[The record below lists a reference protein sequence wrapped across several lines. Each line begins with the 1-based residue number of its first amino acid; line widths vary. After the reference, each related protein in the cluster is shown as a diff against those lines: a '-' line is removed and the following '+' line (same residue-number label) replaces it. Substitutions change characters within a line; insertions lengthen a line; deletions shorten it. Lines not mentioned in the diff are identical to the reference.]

1 MSAILTDRTD
11 TVLGH
16 FTDVL
21 EQIRK
26 GAREREASRSLPYS
40 EINQLKRAGFGTIRV
55 PVEFGGLGAGIDE
68 LTEVL
73 IALGAADSN
82 IVQALRGHIGFV
94 EYLLEHPD
102 KQYRQH
108 WLRRIGTGV
117 IVGNAES
124 ERTGTFGELATT
136 VTVSKC
142 KTILN
147 GTKYYTTGSIFADW
161 INVTAAQVD
170 EQSGDRTLVALQ
182 VPTDTPGVEIT
193 DDWDGFGQ
201 RLTGSGTTVFTDVEV
216 DPSFIWPKFEP
227 AATGSVINAVYQLTH
242 LSALAGIAQAARD
255 EIIEFLKSR
264 TRNLT
269 NPSVAPT
276 DDPISLQVIGET
288 YGTVNTVKAAVLEA
302 ARVTNQASVLN
313 SEEVVT
319 ADDYALAEAH
329 VYGVQSTVIDLVL
342 RTIGRIFE
350 VGGASAVSTSRGLDR
365 LWRNAR
371 TVASHNPALQRQ
383 QIVGDYLI
391 NGVLPGEVMRRM
403 LTKTSPQ

>member
-11 TVLGH
+11 TVLER

-26 GAREREASRSLPYS
+26 GAREREASRSLPYA

-73 IALGAADSN
+73 ISLGAADSN

-136 VTVSKC
+136 VTASKG
-142 KTILN
+142 KTVLN

-170 EQSGDRTLVALQ
+170 DESGDRTLVALQ

-216 DPSFIWPKFEP
+216 DPSFIWPKFDP
-227 AATGSVINAVYQLTH
+227 NATGSVMNAVYQLTH
-242 LSALAGIAQAARD
+242 LSALAGIAQAAQD
-255 EIIEFLKSR
+255 EILEFLKSR

-313 SEEVVT
+313 FEGVVT

-383 QIVGDYLI
+383 QIVGDYLV
-391 NGVLPGEVMRRM
+391 NGVLPGEPMRRM